1 MVKLPKNSISRTTL
15 IINIVLFIFSLI
27 FQLVVSNATGLKGEE
42 LTRLEKEKLQLQR
55 GISELEY
62 QSYNLA
68 SLVLVE
74 QKAREQGFEK
84 IKIMMF
90 FFFFFL
96 VGVFLFF
103 FFFFCIKIKFWVF
116 VVLEK
121 NDFLLGPPAI

>member
-1 MVKLPKNSISRTTL
+1 MRKLKKITEPEAQKCEYLKSFDMIKQPKNSISRTAL

-42 LTRLEKEKLQLQR
+42 LTRLEKEKLQLQK

-84 IKIMMF
+84 IK
-90 FFFFFL
+90 
-96 VGVFLFF
+96 
-103 FFFFCIKIKFWVF
+103 
-116 VVLEK
+116 
-121 NDFLLGPPAI
+121 

>member
-1 MVKLPKNSISRTTL
+1 MVKLTKNSISRTTL

-42 LTRLEKEKLQLQR
+42 LARLEKEKLQLQKN
-55 GISELEY
+55 ISELEY

-84 IKIMMF
+84 IKEAIAA
-90 FFFFFL
+90 L
-96 VGVFLFF
+96 PRNSDSQVA
-103 FFFFCIKIKFWVF
+103 
-116 VVLEK
+116 VLTTY
-121 NDFLLGPPAI
+121 

>member
-1 MVKLPKNSISRTTL
+1 MRKLKKITEPEALKCEYLKRFNMVKLPKNSISRTTL

-42 LTRLEKEKLQLQR
+42 LTRLEKEKLQLQK

-84 IKIMMF
+84 IKEAIAA
-90 FFFFFL
+90 L
-96 VGVFLFF
+96 PRNSDSQVA
-103 FFFFCIKIKFWVF
+103 
-116 VVLEK
+116 VLTTY
-121 NDFLLGPPAI
+121 

>member
-1 MVKLPKNSISRTTL
+1 LKKITEPEALKYESLKRFNMVKLTKNSISRTTL

-42 LTRLEKEKLQLQR
+42 LARLEKEKLQLQKN
-55 GISELEY
+55 ISELEY

-84 IKIMMF
+84 IKEAIAA
-90 FFFFFL
+90 L
-96 VGVFLFF
+96 PRNSDSQVA
-103 FFFFCIKIKFWVF
+103 
-116 VVLEK
+116 VLTTY
-121 NDFLLGPPAI
+121 

>member
-1 MVKLPKNSISRTTL
+1 MKKITEPEALKYESLKRFNMVKLTKNSISRTTL

-42 LTRLEKEKLQLQR
+42 LTRLEKEKLQLQK

-84 IKIMMF
+84 IKEAIAA
-90 FFFFFL
+90 L
-96 VGVFLFF
+96 PRNSDSQVA
-103 FFFFCIKIKFWVF
+103 
-116 VVLEK
+116 VLTTY
-121 NDFLLGPPAI
+121 

>member
-1 MVKLPKNSISRTTL
+1 MRKLKKITEPEALKYESLKRFNMVKLTKNSISRTTL

-42 LTRLEKEKLQLQR
+42 LARLEKEKLQLQKN
-55 GISELEY
+55 ISELEY

-84 IKIMMF
+84 IKEAIAA
-90 FFFFFL
+90 L
-96 VGVFLFF
+96 PRNSDSQVA
-103 FFFFCIKIKFWVF
+103 
-116 VVLEK
+116 VLTTY
-121 NDFLLGPPAI
+121 